1 MKKCMIA
8 LTAAISASLILSG
21 CGDADSAAQKTDGI
35 ISGAKSAVES
45 VADKAAEAAEAA
57 KDGIA
62 DAAEA
67 AKEAAGA
74 VADKAVEVKDAV
86 AEKVAEVKEAVAD
99 KTEEAKEAAAEA
111 KDAAAEKAAEVKEA
125 AAEKA
130 EEVKAEAVDAAAAVA
145 DKAEAAVAA
154 VAAAATAAVS
164 APAAGTIR
172 MITEATFPPY
182 EFRQGKEVV
191 GIDVEICKAIA
202 KALGKELKIED
213 VEFDSVLPS
222 LIAGKAELAA
232 AGITVTEDRKMQVD
246 FSVPYVRTGIVFI
259 FAKDKPFEKA
269 DDAKGKKIGVQNG
282 TTSADFVRETL
293 GQEPDM
299 FDSPASAFAALKAGK
314 VDAVI
319 ADIDPAK
326 AVIKGQD
333 GYDISDLLTVEEYAV
348 AIKKGQPELLATIN
362 KVIEG
367 MKDSGELDKITDEW
381 TAKADAAAAAE
392 EAAKPAEEAKPA
404 DAPAA
409 APAVAPVEK

>member
-154 VAAAATAAVS
+154 VAAAATAAVN

-409 APAVAPVEK
+409 APVVAPVEK

>member
-1 MKKCMIA
+1 MIA

-154 VAAAATAAVS
+154 VAAAATAAVN

-409 APAVAPVEK
+409 APVVAPVEK